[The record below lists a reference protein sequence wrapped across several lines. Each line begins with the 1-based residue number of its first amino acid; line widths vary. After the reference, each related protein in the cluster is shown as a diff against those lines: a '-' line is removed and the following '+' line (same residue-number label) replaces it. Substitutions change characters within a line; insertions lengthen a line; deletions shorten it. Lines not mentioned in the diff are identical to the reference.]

1 LVVPY
6 REAKLDLYPGNFVM
20 KSTAD
25 YKKKITEKG
34 EKLNKDGSVYIQKCI
49 GIDNFRGFAFLKIM
63 SV

>member
-1 LVVPY
+1 
-6 REAKLDLYPGNFVM
+6 M

-34 EKLNKDGSVYIQKCI
+34 EKLNKDGSVYVQKCV